1 MPSPSKSSTQAATP
15 SRQPTPRRQLLSTTS
30 TTDETSGGQQQ
41 AASGADLIFA
51 PQVSK
56 ESKLS
61 VYDLDD
67 ECETG
72 KADSVQVFDLG
83 ESSSDDK
90 LPGGKP
96 NKAGQATKVNIFFN
110 SIFYFHY
117 IN

>member
-1 MPSPSKSSTQAATP
+1 MPSPSKSSTQAVTP

-41 AASGADLIFA
+41 AAASGADLIFA

-90 LPGGKP
+90 LPGTKP
-96 NKAGQATKVNIFFN
+96 NKAGQATKVIIYFFM
-110 SIFYFHY
+110 SLIKLK
-117 IN
+117 